1 MRLAFSNID
10 LVEKHR
16 AGLAAEVGLD
26 PEQVARPLRSGVP
39 VLLDDSFR
47 PVEPWCTYLRLLAG
61 AVSRSTIRDYG
72 YDAKVFAEF
81 LEQRGMDVASAT
93 QDDLIAFRQHRTGD
107 SLRPV
112 GPSTWHRNM
121 VVVRGIF
128 SYMVQTGLRDTMP
141 WIQVGRRTVLDVP
154 IYQEMDVRA
163 LTQEQWF
170 VFRDVGLGGET
181 PIGAVDTGWRGTH
194 PVRNTTAAGIALAT
208 GMRLAE
214 WRTLLDCELPFAD
227 AAPEGAPLVLRACAK
242 GGKLRRVFVPGEA
255 LQAVDLYRRTERRR
269 LVRATRRALA
279 QRRDQLAIVRS
290 IDQAKGK
297 IAFDFAGQQKVLQI
311 AEIPP
316 DVRRVLVV
324 ETDDGLESASLF
336 IGNAGLPPKQRS
348 WLAAFELANTRIA
361 SFGSAVPAMPKA
373 ITPHD
378 LRHTFAV
385 VLLRQLMDLA
395 SHRERDRRSAIGTGT
410 LTEHMAINPLLT
422 VQRLLGHSSPATTMV
437 YLRHVEDTDAL
448 VQQLFESW
456 LADDRDYADHLLE
469 ERIRLTD
476 GD

>member
-1 MRLAFSNID
+1 MRLAFSDID
-10 LVEKHR
+10 LVDKHR
-16 AGLAAEVGLD
+16 TQLAADAGLAPVD
-26 PEQVARPLRSGVP
+26 VPPPVRSGVP

-47 PVEPWCTYLRLLAG
+47 PIEPWCTYLRLLAG
-61 AVSRSTIRDYG
+61 AVSRTTIRDYG

-81 LEQRGMDVASAT
+81 LEQRGVDVATAT
-93 QDDLIAFRQHRTGD
+93 QDDLVAYREHRMKAAI
-107 SLRPV
+107 RPV
-112 GPSTWHRNM
+112 SPSTWHRNM

-128 SYMVQTGLRDTMP
+128 SFMTQTGLRDSQP

-170 VFRDVGLGGET
+170 AFRDIGLGGET
-181 PIGAVDTGWRGTH
+181 PLGVVDRGWRGTH
-194 PVRNTTAAGIALAT
+194 PVRNSTAAGIALAT

-214 WRTLLDCELPFAD
+214 WRTLLNCELPSAETAPD
-227 AAPEGAPLVLRACAK
+227 GAALVLRACAK

-269 LVRATRRALA
+269 IVRATRKALA
-279 QRRDQLAIVRS
+279 QRRHTLAVVHS
-290 IDQAKGK
+290 IDEGTGK
-297 IAFDFAGQQKVLQI
+297 ITFDLAGHQKVMQI
-311 AEIPP
+311 AEIPA
-316 DVRRVLVV
+316 DVRRTLVV
-324 ETDDGLESASLF
+324 ETEGGLESASLF
-336 IGNAGLPPKQRS
+336 IGRTGLPPKQRS

-361 SFGSAVPAMPKA
+361 SFGSNVPAMPRA

-385 VLLRQLMDLA
+385 VLLRQLMSLA
-395 SHRERDRRSAIGTGT
+395 SQRERDRSHIGAGT
-410 LTEHMAINPLLT
+410 LTEHMAVNPLLT

-448 VQQLFESW
+448 VQELFESW
-456 LADDRDYADHLLE
+456 LADDRDYAEHLLAQ
-469 ERIRLTD
+469 RIRVTD